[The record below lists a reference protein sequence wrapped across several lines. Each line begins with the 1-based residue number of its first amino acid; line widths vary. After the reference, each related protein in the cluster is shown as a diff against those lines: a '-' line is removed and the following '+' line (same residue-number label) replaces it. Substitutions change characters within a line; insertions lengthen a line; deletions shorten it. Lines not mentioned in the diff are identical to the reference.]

1 MEDMV
6 ASRARSRILQR
17 SSHTEVGQPNATPL
31 HRHGPQWQASHEEMA
46 TRAMLPHSFCPPLR
60 LQIAVELR
68 HYATRKSSSQERPWG
83 GVPAPAPEIVSAE
96 FQPQKPDRWT
106 CLPMILVLK
115 LRAGL
120 ATTTWNWGKWPVQPS
135 SSRRFINKTDSAV
148 LWSFE
153 GGL

>member
-6 ASRARSRILQR
+6 ASRARSRILQC

-31 HRHGPQWQASHEEMA
+31 HRHGPQRHASHEETA
-46 TRAMLPHSFCPPLR
+46 TRAMLPHSFRPPPH
-60 LQIAVELR
+60 LQTAAESR
-68 HYATRKSSSQERPWG
+68 HYTARKSSSHERPWG
-83 GVPAPAPEIVSAE
+83 GVPAPAPENVSPE

-120 ATTTWNWGKWPVQPS
+120 ATTTWNRDKRPAQPS

-148 LWSFE
+148 L
-153 GGL
+153 